1 MDFFAKLADNR
12 IREAIEAGDF
22 DDLQGKGQPLNLEDD
37 SHIPPELRMAYKI
50 LKNADC
56 LPPELVLR
64 QEVVQL
70 QDLVAAMP
78 DEAEKLKQ
86 MRRLNF
92 LMMKL
97 NMMRP
102 VSPRVAGARPLHS
115 QGPGTPGVEEIA
127 ISSQPSACR
136 VRTGATMAF
145 AKRSRRRLCHIFMLD
160 VMQQGNVTFAGP
172 RAKTCLPPTSYG

>member
-1 MDFFAKLADNR
+1 MGVNMDFFTRLAENR
-12 IREAIEAGDF
+12 ILEAMEAGVF
-22 DDLQGKGQPLNLEDD
+22 DNLRGKGQPLNLEDD

-56 LPPELVLR
+56 LPLELQLR
-64 QEVVQL
+64 REVVQL

-97 NMMRP
+97 DMMRP
-102 VSPRVAGARPLHS
+102 VSPQLMEHDLYTPKVLERLASESPRRIRP
-115 QGPGTPGVEEIA
+115 
-127 ISSQPSACR
+127 
-136 VRTGATMAF
+136 
-145 AKRSRRRLCHIFMLD
+145 D
-160 VMQQGNVTFAGP
+160 
-172 RAKTCLPPTSYG
+172 

>member
-1 MDFFAKLADNR
+1 MEFFSKLAENR
-12 IREAIEAGDF
+12 ILEAIEAGEF
-22 DDLQGKGQPLNLEDD
+22 DNLTGTGQPLNLEED

-56 LPPELVLR
+56 LPPELELR
-64 QEVVQL
+64 KQVVQL

-97 NMMRP
+97 SMMRP
-102 VSPRVAGARPLHS
+102 VSAQLLEHDLY
-115 QGPGTPGVEEIA
+115 TPKVLE
-127 ISSQPSACR
+127 
-136 VRTGATMAF
+136 
-145 AKRSRRRLCHIFMLD
+145 RLES
-160 VMQQGNVTFAGP
+160 
-172 RAKTCLPPTSYG
+172 KK

>member
-1 MDFFAKLADNR
+1 MDFFAKLAENR
-12 IREAIEAGDF
+12 ILEAMKAGEF
-22 DDLQGKGQPLNLEDD
+22 DNLRGRGQPLDLNDD

-56 LPPELVLR
+56 LPPELTLR

-97 NMMRP
+97 DMMRP
-102 VSPRVAGARPLHS
+102 VSAQLMEHELY
-115 QGPGTPGVEEIA
+115 TPKILE
-127 ISSQPSACR
+127 
-136 VRTGATMAF
+136 
-145 AKRSRRRLCHIFMLD
+145 RLESKNHPK
-160 VMQQGNVTFAGP
+160 N
-172 RAKTCLPPTSYG
+172 

>member
-1 MDFFAKLADNR
+1 MSDFMECFARLAENR
-12 IREAIEAGDF
+12 ILQAIEAGEF

-37 SHIPPELRMAYKI
+37 SHIPHELRMAYKI

-64 QEVVQL
+64 QEVVTL
-70 QDLVAAMP
+70 QDLVASMP

-92 LMMKL
+92 LIMKL

-102 VSPRVAGARPLHS
+102 VSAQLLENDLY
-115 QGPGTPGVEEIA
+115 TPKVLERLE
-127 ISSQPSACR
+127 S
-136 VRTGATMAF
+136 
-145 AKRSRRRLCHIFMLD
+145 KR
-160 VMQQGNVTFAGP
+160 
-172 RAKTCLPPTSYG
+172 

>member
-1 MDFFAKLADNR
+1 MEFFSKLAENR
-12 IREAIEAGDF
+12 IKEAMEAGEF
-22 DDLQGKGQPLNLEDD
+22 DNLKGRGQPLNLDDD

-56 LPPELVLR
+56 LPPELILR

-92 LMMKL
+92 MMMKL

-102 VSPRVAGARPLHS
+102 VSAQLLEHDLY
-115 QGPGTPGVEEIA
+115 TPKVLE
-127 ISSQPSACR
+127 
-136 VRTGATMAF
+136 
-145 AKRSRRRLCHIFMLD
+145 RLES
-160 VMQQGNVTFAGP
+160 
-172 RAKTCLPPTSYG
+172 KK

>member
-1 MDFFAKLADNR
+1 MDFFTRLAENR
-12 IREAIEAGDF
+12 ILEAMKAGEF
-22 DDLQGKGQPLNLEDD
+22 DNLRGKGQPLDLNDD

-56 LPPELVLR
+56 LPPELALR

-92 LMMKL
+92 LIMKL
-97 NMMRP
+97 DMMRP
-102 VSPRVAGARPLHS
+102 VSPQLMEHELY
-115 QGPGTPGVEEIA
+115 TPKVLE
-127 ISSQPSACR
+127 
-136 VRTGATMAF
+136 
-145 AKRSRRRLCHIFMLD
+145 RLESKDHPK
-160 VMQQGNVTFAGP
+160 N
-172 RAKTCLPPTSYG
+172 

>member
-1 MDFFAKLADNR
+1 LRTKPCRAGIARDNSLKKPLGAAVSYFQASYCPPGDIDTMDFFAKLADNR
-12 IREAIEAGDF
+12 IREAMEAGDF

-37 SHIPPELRMAYKI
+37 SHIPVELRMAYKI

-56 LPPELVLR
+56 LPPEVVLR

-92 LMMKL
+92 LIMKL

-102 VSPRVAGARPLHS
+102 VSSELLEHDLY
-115 QGPGTPGVEEIA
+115 TPKVLE
-127 ISSQPSACR
+127 
-136 VRTGATMAF
+136 
-145 AKRSRRRLCHIFMLD
+145 RLES
-160 VMQQGNVTFAGP
+160 
-172 RAKTCLPPTSYG
+172 KK